1 MAMTGRA
8 VFELEVETV
17 KALRQLSALQPLAA
31 RCSRGVAAA
40 NAAKAKETE
49 MNDFMMKMSVIMR

>member
-1 MAMTGRA
+1 
-8 VFELEVETV
+8 LEVETV

-49 MNDFMMKMSVIMR
+49 MNDFMMKMSVMMR